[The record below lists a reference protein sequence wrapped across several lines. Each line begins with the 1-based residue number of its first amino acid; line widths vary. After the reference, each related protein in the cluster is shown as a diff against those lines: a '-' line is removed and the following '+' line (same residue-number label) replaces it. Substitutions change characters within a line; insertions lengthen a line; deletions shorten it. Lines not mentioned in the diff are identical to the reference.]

1 MNFGVFI
8 ENIGDSR
15 VSVPAYKAANKA
27 VSSRKFKDASLF
39 YQDVGR
45 CSEERTFGIFNST
58 DICHFKGSLV
68 VTFLD
73 GIKSVSNEINNRDL
87 YYYFG
92 LEKNRDLFGYLQY
105 LRDENVTILA
115 GGSDVDYVKR
125 KLCRHD
131 VVTCENLEDVVDII
145 ND

>member
-8 ENIGDSR
+8 ENIGDNR

-27 VSSRKFKDASLF
+27 VSSPKFKDASLF
-39 YQDVGR
+39 YQDVGHCPEKR
-45 CSEERTFGIFNST
+45 QFGIFNST
-58 DICHFKGSLV
+58 DICHFKGALV

-73 GIKSVSNEINNRDL
+73 GLKSVLKEVNNRDL

-92 LEKNRDLFGYLQY
+92 LEEKKDLFGYLQY

-115 GGSDVDYVKR
+115 GCDDVEYVKR
-125 KLCRHD
+125 KLCRPD
-131 VVTCENLEDVVDII
+131 VITCENLENVVDII